1 MPEVPRRLFQ
11 QHPQGD
17 RLLPLSRRMVQRQ
30 RWKHQLPDVPEPD
43 ALLQPR
49 HGVDG
54 PVHLQARVVDS
65 FENQLATERWKLPT
79 KLSSPKL
86 YPQAAR
92 EAQAQVREVERGG
105 VPYL

>member
-17 RLLPLSRRMVQRQ
+17 RLLPLPRGMVQCQ
-30 RWKHQLPDVPEPD
+30 RRKHQLPDVPEPD

-49 HGVDG
+49 HRVDG

-65 FENQLATERWKLPT
+65 FENQLATERWELPT
-79 KLSSPKL
+79 KPSAPELHS
-86 YPQAAR
+86 QASC
-92 EAQAQVREVERGG
+92 EAQAQVREVERGS